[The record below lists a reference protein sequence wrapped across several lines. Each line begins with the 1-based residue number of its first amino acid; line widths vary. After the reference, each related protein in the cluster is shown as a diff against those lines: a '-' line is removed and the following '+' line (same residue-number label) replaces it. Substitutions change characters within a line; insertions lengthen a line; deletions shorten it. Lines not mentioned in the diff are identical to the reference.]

1 MEWRVIKMGAEIFD
15 TLHAY
20 GAGVLVAHAMNEQVI
35 VQDEGCFYRLSCSS
49 STVPLVPID
58 LLDDIFE
65 LPSPDDV
72 LRVQPPHSVKPLA
85 PANLDGLLAALF
97 TRPDAGR
104 SCSLSALLRKQRLDP
119 TVLERG
125 VESVRNICTRW
136 KAWTAQEISPAAH
149 WLGELLKGY
158 DTLCPLQ
165 PLPGVTKQS
174 ADITVTMAL
183 DPSLAY
189 ASRQALSDGR
199 VARKVNMTVRGTRF
213 APLLAYIGAMRF
225 LRAQPVAADL
235 IAYSVP
241 VASTLTLCAE
251 SARPLLMPRDD
262 DEPER
267 ALLLQALDLV
277 TDRTGDEG
285 QWTAL
290 SYQVLQ
296 SQAKQQA
303 ISRSRGILNLDRLKR
318 LKNHQGEHLLL
329 HWKWLLRM
337 PQKERPY
344 ELDHLAAA
352 LVTGQ
357 RQEWEAH
364 VSDVAEA
371 ELARRLLEDPS
382 DQAMRLRLYRIDE
395 VKGVSATMESPL
407 STPLSAIAEGK
418 EGTMRF
424 GHALRQLRERA
435 PSMAREIL
443 ESLEP
448 VQTGD
453 QLMDALTSAMETCEV
468 MGAKS
473 PFLIVPTD
481 RDLKLLLED
490 VERYGARTIAKLL
503 RLLSTLRNAPRK
515 EEVDHVEGTQ
525 IPSEPPD
532 SGTRE
537 APAVLDKTRASEQML
552 KGKSYAPISDAD
564 HV

>member
-1 MEWRVIKMGAEIFD
+1 
-15 TLHAY
+15 
-20 GAGVLVAHAMNEQVI
+20 
-35 VQDEGCFYRLSCSS
+35 
-49 STVPLVPID
+49 
-58 LLDDIFE
+58 
-65 LPSPDDV
+65 
-72 LRVQPPHSVKPLA
+72 
-85 PANLDGLLAALF
+85 
-97 TRPDAGR
+97 
-104 SCSLSALLRKQRLDP
+104 
-119 TVLERG
+119 
-125 VESVRNICTRW
+125 
-136 KAWTAQEISPAAH
+136 
-149 WLGELLKGY
+149 
-158 DTLCPLQ
+158 
-165 PLPGVTKQS
+165 
-174 ADITVTMAL
+174 
-183 DPSLAY
+183 
-189 ASRQALSDGR
+189 
-199 VARKVNMTVRGTRF
+199 
-213 APLLAYIGAMRF
+213 
-225 LRAQPVAADL
+225 
-235 IAYSVP
+235 
-241 VASTLTLCAE
+241 
-251 SARPLLMPRDD
+251 
-262 DEPER
+262 
-267 ALLLQALDLV
+267 
-277 TDRTGDEG
+277 
-285 QWTAL
+285 
-290 SYQVLQ
+290 
-296 SQAKQQA
+296 
-303 ISRSRGILNLDRLKR
+303 
-318 LKNHQGEHLLL
+318 
-329 HWKWLLRM
+329 
-337 PQKERPY
+337 
-344 ELDHLAAA
+344 
-352 LVTGQ
+352 
-357 RQEWEAH
+357 
-364 VSDVAEA
+364 VAEA
-371 ELARRLLEDPS
+371 ELARRLLEDPR

-407 STPLSAIAEGK
+407 PTPLSAIAEGK